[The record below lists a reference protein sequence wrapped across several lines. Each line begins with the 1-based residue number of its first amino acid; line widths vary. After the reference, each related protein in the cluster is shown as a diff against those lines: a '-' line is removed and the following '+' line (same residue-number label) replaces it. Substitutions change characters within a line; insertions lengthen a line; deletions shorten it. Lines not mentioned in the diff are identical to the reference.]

1 MEILFLLL
9 PIALGILAGIA
20 AGLIPGIHTNTIAAI
35 LVALYFMPDFREID
49 PSYFIVFV
57 ASMAITNTFFDVFP
71 SLFLGIPSAE
81 IYALLPGHRMVKE
94 GRGYEALSISACGSF
109 MGFFISILLCLGVI
123 LIDCLTNINLIE
135 SVYNFIK
142 DYIFWILL
150 AIVLVLVITDKNK
163 IWALIMVLTSGLF
176 GLVVLGFPKVPHPDS
191 AFNAIFPALVGIFG
205 MPGLLSSMLE
215 KNDNLATQIE
225 DNLEKLSDKKSS
237 FFGTF
242 GGMITGLL
250 PGLGSANA
258 AACLLLIQ
266 EFRNK
271 KEKENS
277 RLNQKQYLTIISSI
291 GTADA
296 LFSIV
301 ALYFISKSRS
311 GASVAIEQIVSSI
324 NISSIMA
331 IFGAMAIS
339 SVVAFYLIHL
349 IKGVIIEFFGKVAYK
364 ALTLAVIV
372 FLVLVTFLTTGL
384 WGIIILII
392 ATILGA
398 IPYVV
403 NIRRAQAMGF
413 FLIPVLLFFSGYEAE
428 ILTGLSLESRRGDFK
443 VFSLKTFLIG
453 AISCV
458 LISFIVY
465 FTTKKILGVTS
476 QDVQIIKNNN
486 NNRKDTS
493 KWYLLFTLILGVVL
507 LFLSQILENNNV
519 KQNTKIISTVQS
531 IVDGD
536 TIHFVAND
544 QIIKCRVAGI
554 DTPEKFES
562 KKLDNFI
569 KKYNFDKKQI
579 QEAGKIAT
587 QFAETF
593 FKDKQEYEIQLVGK
607 DIYKR
612 NLCVIKKDNLIYNI
626 EAVKNGYAVVY
637 KQGKYTQP
645 AKLANEL
652 SQAQFLAI
660 ENKKGL
666 WNKNYELMIK
676 MSLN

>member
-9 PIALGILAGIA
+9 PIALGILAGIV

-35 LVALYFMPDFREID
+35 LVALYFMPGFREID

-176 GLVVLGFPKVPHPDS
+176 GLVALGFPKVPHPDS

-476 QDVQIIKNNN
+476 
-486 NNRKDTS
+486 
-493 KWYLLFTLILGVVL
+493 ILGVVL

-637 KQGKYTQP
+637 KQGKYTQS